1 MGFRKSRTEGDMYT
15 VDVVVPCYNEEA
27 VLNMFYE
34 ESKKI
39 FDSIQNYQF
48 RYILVNDG
56 SKDKTIDIM
65 RALAQKDHSV
75 KYISF
80 SRNFGKEA
88 AMYAGLV
95 NTKADLVVVMDAD
108 LEHPPKLIPEMI
120 QKIEE
125 GYDSAAAMRNQRSA
139 GLTSKFSSLFYK
151 LSNKF
156 TDVEME
162 QNTQDFR
169 MMTRQMVDSILE
181 MTETQRFT
189 KGIFAWVGFKTA
201 WIEHEGATRPA
212 GETKWN
218 FKGLFKYAI
227 TGITSFSISP
237 LRFLTLSGLFI
248 SFLAFIAI
256 IVALIRRFAFGI
268 TGSDGFTILLITVLF
283 LGGIVEMS
291 LGVLGEYIANIY
303 LETKD
308 RPIYITKETN
318 IEDAK

>member
-1 MGFRKSRTEGDMYT
+1 MRLNKSRTEGDMYT

-34 ESKKI
+34 ESKKV
-39 FDSIQNYQF
+39 FDSILNYHF
-48 RYILVNDG
+48 RYIFVNDG
-56 SKDKTIDIM
+56 SKDNTIGVL
-65 RALAQKDHSV
+65 RALAQKDIDV

-95 NTKADLVVVMDAD
+95 NTTADLVVVMDAD

-120 QKIEE
+120 EKIEE
-125 GYDSAAAMRNQRSA
+125 GYDSVAAMRNKRRRGIKS
-139 GLTSKFSSLFYK
+139 SFSSLFYK
-151 LSNKF
+151 LSNRF
-156 TDVEME
+156 TDVEMK

-169 MMTRQMVDSILE
+169 MMTRQMVDAILE

-189 KGIFAWVGFKTA
+189 KGIFAWVGFETA
-201 WIEHEGATRPA
+201 WIEHEGVERPA
-212 GETKWN
+212 GESKWG
-218 FKGLFKYAI
+218 FKSLFKYAI
-227 TGITSFSISP
+227 RGITSFSISP
-237 LRFLTLSGLFI
+237 LRFLTVSGVFI
-248 SFLAFIAI
+248 SFIAFIAI
-256 IVALIRRFAFGI
+256 IVALIRRFAFNI

-283 LGGIVEMS
+283 LGGIIEMS

-308 RPIYITKETN
+308 RPVYITKESN
-318 IEDAK
+318 IKDVK